1 MFSWMSITGVEGIA
15 TLTSHQI
22 LEDFV
27 TLSHGVPDVEDVEGL
42 GMQNGRVVLGS
53 WTCNHG
59 TLD

>member
-1 MFSWMSITGVEGIA
+1 MSITGIEGIVA
-15 TLTSHQI
+15 LTSQQI
-22 LEDFV
+22 LEEFV

-53 WTCNHG
+53 WTCTHG

>member
-1 MFSWMSITGVEGIA
+1 MSITGVEGIA

-42 GMQNGRVVLGS
+42 GMQNGRVVIGS
-53 WTCNHG
+53 
-59 TLD
+59 

>member
-1 MFSWMSITGVEGIA
+1 VFSWMSITGIEGIVA
-15 TLTSHQI
+15 LTSQQI
-22 LEDFV
+22 LEEFV

>member
-1 MFSWMSITGVEGIA
+1 MSITGIEGIA

-22 LEDFV
+22 LEEFV